1 MDFQELL
8 APSAGALDVPAAT
21 KRAVFSAAA
30 GLLSDETGVSEEA
43 IVAAL
48 SERERLGTTGFG
60 DGNAIPHGRVPGLQ
74 RMVAAVVR
82 TAEPVDWA
90 AVDAMPVDLIVAL
103 LGPAEAGADHLKAL
117 ALVSR
122 TLRDRAL
129 VEKMR
134 GAVEPGALWSLL
146 TGPQRRAA

>member
-1 MDFQELL
+1 MEFQKLL
-8 APSAGALDVPAAT
+8 APSAVALDVPAVS
-21 KRAVFSAAA
+21 KRAVFTAAA
-30 GLLSDETGVSEEA
+30 GLLAEQTAVSEEA

-48 SERERLGTTGFG
+48 SVRERLGTTGFG
-60 DGNAIPHGRVPGLQ
+60 DGTAIPHGRVPGLQ

-82 TAEPVDWA
+82 TSEPVDWA
-90 AVDAMPVDLIVAL
+90 AVDAMPVDLVVAL

-122 TLRDRAL
+122 TLRDRTL

-134 GAVEPGALWSLL
+134 GAVEEGALWTLL
-146 TGPQRRAA
+146 AGPRRRAA

>member
-1 MDFQELL
+1 MEFQELL
-8 APSAGALDVPAAT
+8 APSAVALDVPAAT
-21 KRAVFSAAA
+21 QRAVFSTAA
-30 GLLSDETGVSEEA
+30 GLLAGEAGVPEEA

-48 SERERLGTTGFG
+48 SKRERLGTTGFG
-60 DGNAIPHGRVPGLQ
+60 DGTAIPHGRVPGLQ

-82 TAEPVDWA
+82 TSEPVDWA
-90 AVDAMPVDLIVAL
+90 AVDALPVDLVVAL

>member
-8 APSAGALDVPAAT
+8 APSAVALDVPAAT

-43 IVAAL
+43 ILAAL

-122 TLRDRAL
+122 TLRDRTL

-134 GAVEPGALWSLL
+134 GAVEPGALWTLL
-146 TGPQRRAA
+146 AGPRRRAA

>member
-8 APSAGALDVPAAT
+8 APSAVALDVPAAT

-30 GLLSDETGVSEEA
+30 SLLSDEIGVSEEA

-122 TLRDRAL
+122 TLRDRTL

-134 GAVEPGALWSLL
+134 GAVEPGALWTLL
-146 TGPQRRAA
+146 AGPRRRAA

>member
-1 MDFQELL
+1 MEFQKLL
-8 APSAGALDVPAAT
+8 APSAVALDVPAVS
-21 KRAVFSAAA
+21 KRAVFTAAA
-30 GLLSDETGVSEEA
+30 GLLAEQTAVSEEA

-60 DGNAIPHGRVPGLQ
+60 DGTAIPHGRVPGLQ

-82 TAEPVDWA
+82 TSEPVDWA
-90 AVDAMPVDLIVAL
+90 AVDAMPVDLVVAL

-122 TLRDRAL
+122 TLRDRTL

-134 GAVEPGALWSLL
+134 GAVEEGALWTLL
-146 TGPQRRAA
+146 AGPRRRAA